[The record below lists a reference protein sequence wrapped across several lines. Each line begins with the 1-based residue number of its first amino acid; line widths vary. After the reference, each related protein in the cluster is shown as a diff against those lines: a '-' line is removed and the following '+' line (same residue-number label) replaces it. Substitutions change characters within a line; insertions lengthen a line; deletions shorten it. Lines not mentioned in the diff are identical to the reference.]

1 MIRIKFKFKTINI
14 SNQQEIVDYDRTYL
28 LVFEFKYMTKG
39 LDVQDLSLSLVEQ
52 PRVLES

>member
-1 MIRIKFKFKTINI
+1 
-14 SNQQEIVDYDRTYL
+14 
-28 LVFEFKYMTKG
+28 VFEFKYMTKG